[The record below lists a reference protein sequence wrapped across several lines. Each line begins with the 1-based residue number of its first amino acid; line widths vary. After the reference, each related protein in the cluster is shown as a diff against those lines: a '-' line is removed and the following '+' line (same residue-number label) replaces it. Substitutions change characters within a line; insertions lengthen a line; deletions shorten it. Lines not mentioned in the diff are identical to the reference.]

1 VPPLSEIFPKLIL
14 LVLFLNKLIA
24 RGRVLKPLSIR
35 DPELR
40 QFLPNFAERWGL
52 NIIKNGKGLDAYRWE
67 DVETERNGQVEV
79 PCEKA
84 FDLGLGGGW
93 RNEWV

>member
-1 VPPLSEIFPKLIL
+1 VLPLSEIFPKLIL

-40 QFLPNFAERWGL
+40 QFLPNFAERWEL
-52 NIIKNGKGLDAYRWE
+52 NIIKNGKGLDAYAVMCTSTGFV
-67 DVETERNGQVEV
+67 DVPKKRKSHTYF
-79 PCEKA
+79 KSTT
-84 FDLGLGGGW
+84 
-93 RNEWV
+93 